1 MSGAGEP
8 THAGAGRPAPPPASV
23 LVIGGGPAGY
33 TFVDQ
38 LRLRGYRG
46 ELTLVDPDGLPMDR
60 PPLSKEFLR
69 GTMSREE
76 LLFRDQAWYDE
87 RQITV
92 ITGRVV
98 EISGVRRGDD
108 VAVWEVELQG
118 ERGADGREQWGPM
131 RRAEVVV
138 LATGAGPLT
147 AVSDGARLER
157 VINQFYSVR
166 EAHLLRNRMVPGARL
181 TVVGGGLVG
190 AEVASVA
197 QERGAVVTLVNSSGP
212 AAHRSFGAVAAAQL
226 EEAHREHG
234 VDVVQ
239 GHVLR
244 LSELEGQPDAGGA
257 EGAAVLVELADGR
270 SWEADVVLQATG
282 ATPQDELALNVGAD
296 VAPGTGAGRS
306 GGAGR
311 SASGAP
317 GGGGARGGGGVLVD
331 SAGRTSVPNLLA
343 IGDVARRSDEKGT
356 PLSWSGHWEAAMHSA
371 EDAAA
376 ALLGQFPEE
385 RGAKWFWSDRHGQH
399 IEVVGDPTVGRI
411 ITRED
416 DRGVRGVFTLGQDG
430 DLLSAVTFDD
440 ARLARAARRLIDRG
454 REVDAAALAD
464 PEVSARD
471 LVRPPR

>member
-1 MSGAGEP
+1 M
-8 THAGAGRPAPPPASV
+8 
-23 LVIGGGPAGY
+23 IGGGPAGY

-69 GTMSREE
+69 GAMSREE
-76 LLFRDQAWYDE
+76 LQFRDQAWYDE

-92 ITGRVV
+92 ISGRVV

-118 ERGADGREQWGPM
+118 EVGADGREQWGPM
-131 RRAEVVV
+131 HRAEVVV
-138 LATGAGPLT
+138 LATGTGPVA
-147 AVSDGARLER
+147 AVSEGALLER
-157 VINQFYSVR
+157 VIHQFYSVH
-166 EAHLLRNRMVPGARL
+166 EAHLLRKLMVPGARL

-197 QERGAVVTLVNSSGP
+197 LERGVVVTLVNSSGP
-212 AAHRSFGAVAAAQL
+212 AAHRSFGKVAAAQL
-226 EEAHREHG
+226 EDAHRERG

-239 GHVLR
+239 GQVLR
-244 LSELEGQPDAGGA
+244 LTQLEGQPGAGGVD
-257 EGAAVLVELADGR
+257 EVTGVDGVTGAGGTPGAGGRAVLVELADGR
-270 SWEADVVLQATG
+270 SWEADLVLQATG
-282 ATPQDELALNVGAD
+282 AAPQDELALNVGAE
-296 VAPGTGAGRS
+296 VAPRFNVS
-306 GGAGR
+306 GG
-311 SASGAP
+311 SE
-317 GGGGARGGGGVLVD
+317 ARGGGGVLVD
-331 SAGRTSVPNLLA
+331 STGRTSVPNLWA
-343 IGDVARRSDEKGT
+343 IGDVARRSDEKGA
-356 PLSWSGHWEAAMHSA
+356 PLTWSGHWEAAMHSA

-376 ALLGQFPEE
+376 ALLGQSPEE

-399 IEVVGDPTVGRI
+399 IEVVGDPTAGRV

-416 DRGVRGVFTLGQDG
+416 ERGVRGVFSLGEAG
-430 DLLSAVTFDD
+430 ELLGAVTFDD

-471 LVRPPR
+471 LVRPAR